1 MLITFDTVIHF
12 ILMGVPL
19 AQESFIY
26 ENRAF
31 GNVNN
36 EANVIVHH
44 HHHHHHHH
52 HYHNEGGKNPKEVNN
67 NTNSKECKFT
77 FTPRMTKLMKM
88 DRLKRDKHWQVGE
101 TPYFYSV
108 AAFCILA
115 K

>member
-1 MLITFDTVIHF
+1 MQSQMLFTCDAVIHF
-12 ILMGVPL
+12 ILMWVPL

-26 ENRAF
+26 ENRAS

-52 HYHNEGGKNPKEVNN
+52 HYHKEGGQTPREVNN

-77 FTPRMTKLMKM
+77 FTPRQTKLMKM

-101 TPYFYSV
+101 TP
-108 AAFCILA
+108 
-115 K
+115 